1 MRVKDKNNH
10 PTEQKV
16 VGSHLK
22 HLREEQGLSYEE
34 VSLETKISVANL
46 KAMEEH
52 DFAKLP
58 ADTFT
63 RGLLTLYGNFLGID
77 GQLAGTRFIKE
88 RNNGKKPDRFNK
100 IGINGH
106 SLAPKKLAEPSHIP
120 SATVAAFL
128 LALIA
133 VSFTG
138 FCLYTAWNPFAFFTN
153 TTKDITSTIMA
164 AFDDSPPLVIETIE
178 GDHILLQAQFL
189 QNTSVEV
196 SIDDQPTVH
205 QEFLKNK
212 KTEWRADARLLLRFS
227 EPASAKLTLNGKP
240 FLFDEAHA
248 GEVQLQL
255 KKGLEK

>member
-34 VSLETKISVANL
+34 VSTETKISVSNL
-46 KAMEEH
+46 KAMEAH
-52 DFAKLP
+52 DFANLP

-77 GQLAGTRFIKE
+77 GQLAANRFIKE

-100 IGINGH
+100 TLMSGH

-133 VSFTG
+133 LTFTG
-138 FCLYTAWNPFAFFTN
+138 FCLYTSWNPFAFFTN

-164 AFDDSPPLVIETIE
+164 AFDDSPPSVIETIE
-178 GDHILLQAQFL
+178 GDQILLKAHFL
-189 QNTSVEV
+189 DNASVEV

-205 QEFLKNK
+205 QEFIKNK
-212 KTEWRADARLLLRFS
+212 KTEWRASSRLLLRFS

-240 FLFDEAHA
+240 FPFDDAHS
-248 GEVQLQL
+248 GEFQLQL

>member
-1 MRVKDKNNH
+1 MRVKDKNNL

-34 VSLETKISVANL
+34 VSIETKISVANL
-46 KAMEEH
+46 KAMETH

-63 RGLLTLYGNFLGID
+63 RGLLTIYGNFLGID
-77 GQLAGTRFIKE
+77 GQLAAGRFIKE

-100 IGINGH
+100 IGMNGH

-128 LALIA
+128 LVLIA
-133 VSFTG
+133 LTFTG
-138 FCLYTAWNPFAFFTN
+138 FCLYTSWNPFAFFTN

-164 AFDDSPPLVIETIE
+164 AFDDSPPSVIETIE
-178 GDHILLQAQFL
+178 GDHILLKAHFL
-189 QNTSVEV
+189 QNGSVEV

-205 QEFLKNK
+205 QEFVKNK
-212 KTEWRADARLLLRFS
+212 KTEWRADNRLLLRFS
-227 EPASAKLTLNGKP
+227 EAASAKLTLNGKP
-240 FLFDEAHA
+240 FPFDDTHS
-248 GEVQLQL
+248 GEFQLQL